1 MLIVIGCTYGRLNVH
16 EIFYEHNGKRN
27 IKKVRCVCSCWK
39 QHITSYSS
47 LSNWECKSCWCLKNE
62 LSSTRLRKQK
72 TTHWETHT
80 RFFKIYMNIL
90 WRTRDKSNLIYW
102 SKWITCQWNSYEEF
116 RSDMYESYLAHVSI
130 HWEKNTSIDRMDSS
144 WDYTKDNCR
153 WSTALVQSNNT
164 SRNRM
169 ITYQW
174 RTQSLAL
181 WCKELWLNYN
191 TIRSR
196 IYCLWKTPDEAF
208 NI

>member
-1 MLIVIGCTYGRLNVH
+1 MLIVIGSTYGRLNVH

-27 IKKVRCVCSCWK
+27 VKKVRCVCSCWK

-47 LSNWECKSCWCLKNE
+47 LSNWQCKSCWCFKNE
-62 LSSTRLRKQK
+62 VSSTRLKKQK

-130 HWEKNTSIDRMDSS
+130 HWEKNTSIDRIDSS

-153 WSTALVQSNNT
+153 WSNALVQSNNT

-196 IYCLWKTPDEAF
+196 IYILWKTPEEAF
-208 NI
+208 KS